1 MDIISHLTRTVTPA
15 VVHDDI
21 HTHEHANM
29 LEAFY
34 AIFAA
39 RLANEGTYNNLARDN
54 IAADDGSLLS
64 KVWTDDAQKEQLTAE
79 LASHHHL
86 EKDETRALITAAA
99 PLAYHE
105 LHSLAGATP
114 LPEFLH
120 NNHSRYEPH
129 IPLWASALLPAA
141 TVATVHDAEPVAATP
156 VGNDNAK
163 EGSFMK
169 ALLPIVGL
177 IILSALAWALLK
189 GCQTDPEPV
198 GMPMQD
204 EQSAEVASNGT
215 DNTANTNDTS
225 AAMASPAPASLRIA
239 TGTNSS
245 LYACRINVGDAALQ
259 SQIINA
265 VSRVFSDD
273 VNKCQADVDDY
284 YAMDMPAIEQLTS
297 VLPIIKSV
305 PNASMLIEGDT
316 ITINAPD
323 QAALEKMLADVQSVA
338 PAMRIIAAP
347 PLDVDTAVAE
357 SIDASGNALDNLSEP
372 PNPRDV
378 ARALSMQVINFE
390 VDKAEI
396 PDANKP
402 LLDRAVALMQQVP
415 TMSLM
420 IIGHT
425 DKQASASYNMQLSEK
440 RAQAVKDYMVAQ
452 GADASRLMTKGMG
465 ETDPVADNATEQGRF
480 RNRRIEFTVYDSAMS
495 EGNGISLTAGDSGDI
510 DMQNNSLND
519 AENTSAQ

>member
-15 VVHDDI
+15 VISDEA

-39 RLANEGTYNNLARDN
+39 RLADEGTYNQLAHDN
-54 IAADDGSLLS
+54 IALDDKSLVS
-64 KVWTDDAQKEQLTAE
+64 RIWTDKAQQEQITEE

-86 EKDETRALITAAA
+86 EKEETRALTAAAA

-114 LPEFLH
+114 VPEFLH

-141 TVATVHDAEPVAATP
+141 TVAAVHDAEPVSAAP
-156 VGNDNAK
+156 IGNENAR

-198 GMPMQD
+198 GMPMQS
-204 EQSAEVASNGT
+204 EQSAETAADTADGAAADSTAQNAVA
-215 DNTANTNDTS
+215 
-225 AAMASPAPASLRIA
+225 MPVPASLRIA
-239 TGTNSS
+239 TGTGSS

-259 SQIINA
+259 SAIIDEVGN
-265 VSRVFSDD
+265 VFGDE
-273 VNKCQADVDDY
+273 VGRCQADVDDY
-284 YAMDMPAIEQLTS
+284 YATDMPAAEQLMS

-305 PNASMLIEGDT
+305 PNATMLIEGDT

-323 QAALEKMLADVQSVA
+323 QAALDKMIADVQSVA
-338 PAMRIIAAP
+338 PAMRVIAAP
-347 PLDVDTAVAE
+347 PLDVDAAVAE
-357 SIDASGNALDNLSEP
+357 SIDASSTALDNLSEP

-378 ARALSMQVINFE
+378 ARALSMQVINFA
-390 VDKAEI
+390 VDEAKI

-480 RNRRIEFTVYDSAMS
+480 RNRRIEFTIYDSAMS
-495 EGNGISLTAGDSGDI
+495 EGNGVSLTAGDSGDVN
-510 DMQNNSLND
+510 MQNNSLD
-519 AENTSAQ
+519 TSDSTSAQ

>member
-1 MDIISHLTRTVTPA
+1 
-15 VVHDDI
+15 
-21 HTHEHANM
+21 
-29 LEAFY
+29 
-34 AIFAA
+34 
-39 RLANEGTYNNLARDN
+39 
-54 IAADDGSLLS
+54 
-64 KVWTDDAQKEQLTAE
+64 
-79 LASHHHL
+79 
-86 EKDETRALITAAA
+86 
-99 PLAYHE
+99 
-105 LHSLAGATP
+105 
-114 LPEFLH
+114 
-120 NNHSRYEPH
+120 
-129 IPLWASALLPAA
+129 
-141 TVATVHDAEPVAATP
+141 
-156 VGNDNAK
+156 
-163 EGSFMK
+163 
-169 ALLPIVGL
+169 
-177 IILSALAWALLK
+177 
-189 GCQTDPEPV
+189 
-198 GMPMQD
+198 
-204 EQSAEVASNGT
+204 
-215 DNTANTNDTS
+215 
-225 AAMASPAPASLRIA
+225 
-239 TGTNSS
+239 
-245 LYACRINVGDAALQ
+245 
-259 SQIINA
+259 
-265 VSRVFSDD
+265 
-273 VNKCQADVDDY
+273 
-284 YAMDMPAIEQLTS
+284 
-297 VLPIIKSV
+297 
-305 PNASMLIEGDT
+305 
-316 ITINAPD
+316 
-323 QAALEKMLADVQSVA
+323 MLADVQSVA

-378 ARALSMQVINFE
+378 ARALSIQVINFE

-425 DKQASASYNMQLSEK
+425 DKQASASYNMQLSEE